1 MENTPSEQPWDL
13 ATKIDVLKHAQ
24 SLQMEEVQNRRTREY
39 QIFSW
44 TSGLLV
50 ALIGA
55 LLVFPRAP
63 QTIWSI
69 YGSTGK
75 NLAMLAVAIFALQSV
90 FWQIRNRKAAQ
101 GNARAVTY
109 INRLL
114 HLFEPGY
121 FEPGSDKSVLPQEW
135 LKWGERAMDTKSR
148 SIFEE
153 IGAAIVGANFIS
165 PTLLLAVVAVLMIF
179 AT

>member
-1 MENTPSEQPWDL
+1 MENAPSEPPWDL
-13 ATKIDVLKHAQ
+13 ATKIDILKHAQ
-24 SLQMEEVQNRRTREY
+24 SLQMVEVQNRRTREY

-69 YGSTGK
+69 YGVAGRL
-75 NLAMLAVAIFALQSV
+75 LAALAVAVLASQSIV
-90 FWQIRNRKAAQ
+90 WQIRNRQAAQ
-101 GNARAVTY
+101 DMPAPWYASTNCFTCLIPVTLTPVGT
-109 INRLL
+109 NQSC
-114 HLFEPGY
+114 HPHG
-121 FEPGSDKSVLPQEW
+121 
-135 LKWGERAMDTKSR
+135 R
-148 SIFEE
+148 S
-153 IGAAIVGANFIS
+153 GAATRW
-165 PTLLLAVVAVLMIF
+165 PVVAVLMIL

>member
-1 MENTPSEQPWDL
+1 
-13 ATKIDVLKHAQ
+13 
-24 SLQMEEVQNRRTREY
+24 MEEVQNRRTREY

-63 QTIWSI
+63 QTIWSS
-69 YGSTGK
+69 YGVAGRL
-75 NLAMLAVAIFALQSV
+75 LAALAVAIFALQSIA
-90 FWQIRNRKAAQ
+90 WQLRNRQAAQ
-101 GNARAVTY
+101 DNARAVVR
-109 INRLL
+109 INRLF

-121 FEPGSDKSVLPQEW
+121 FDAGSDQSVLPPQWQEW
-135 LKWGERAMDTKSR
+135 GSKALATESR
-148 SIFEE
+148 SIFGE
-153 IGAAIVGANFIS
+153 IGAGLFGANFIS
-165 PTLLLAVVAVLMIF
+165 PTLLLAVVAVLMIL